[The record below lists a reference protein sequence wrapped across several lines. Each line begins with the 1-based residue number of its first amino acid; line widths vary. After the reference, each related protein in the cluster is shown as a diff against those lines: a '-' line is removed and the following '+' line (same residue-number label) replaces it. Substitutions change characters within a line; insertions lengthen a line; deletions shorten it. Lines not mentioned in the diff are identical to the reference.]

1 MRGGVGVCFSCDLFF
16 LFIYIAQYPLHS
28 ASRILVGVS
37 RSYDLFLV
45 FVFKRKKPIVW
56 LSFLSCETS
65 LIQEKE
71 KGLWE
76 FIMFSLF
83 TLLNFGIHSI

>member
-1 MRGGVGVCFSCDLFF
+1 VFSCDLFF

-45 FVFKRKKPIVW
+45 FVFKRKN
-56 LSFLSCETS
+56 L
-65 LIQEKE
+65 
-71 KGLWE
+71 
-76 FIMFSLF
+76 LF
-83 TLLNFGIHSI
+83 GFRSSPAEHH